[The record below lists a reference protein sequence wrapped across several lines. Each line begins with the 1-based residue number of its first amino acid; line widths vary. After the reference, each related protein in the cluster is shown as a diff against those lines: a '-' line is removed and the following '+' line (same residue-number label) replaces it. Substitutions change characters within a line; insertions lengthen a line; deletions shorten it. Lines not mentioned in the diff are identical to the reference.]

1 VPGSPG
7 GRRHGIGP
15 SDVVIILACAL
26 AVLVAGP
33 RPDPPRAQQQPTA
46 SGPAPAGRTAP
57 SALGAPALGA
67 PVLDPDGV
75 QRHVS
80 AAAGP
85 AVALTFDDGP
95 DPRWTP
101 TVLDLLRKHRIRAT
115 FCLVGQH
122 VAEHPE
128 LVRRIA
134 AEGHALCNHSWSHDE
149 RMQLRSAASVRA
161 ELQRTSTAI
170 ARAAGRPP
178 RYYRAPG
185 GNWAPSAVAA
195 AGGQHLRLL
204 GWSVDPYDWR
214 RPPTAEIIRRVL
226 AGAGPGAIVLMHDGY
241 GARGNTVAALPTL
254 LAALAGRQLSF
265 VTP

>member
-1 VPGSPG
+1 M
-7 GRRHGIGP
+7 
-15 SDVVIILACAL
+15 IILACAL

-33 RPDPPRAQQQPTA
+33 RPDPLRAQQPTA
-46 SGPAPAGRTAP
+46 SGPTAAGRTAATAP
-57 SALGAPALGA
+57 SALGAPALGT
-67 PVLDPDGV
+67 PVLDRDGV
-75 QRHVS
+75 QRHLSV
-80 AAAGP
+80 AAGP

-195 AGGQHLRLL
+195 AGRQHLRLL

-214 RPPTAEIIRRVL
+214 QPPTAEIIRSVL
-226 AGAGPGAIVLMHDGY
+226 AGAAPGAIVLMHDGY

-254 LAALAGRQLSF
+254 LTALANRQLSF